1 MTKKRKHSNLPAQAG
16 GGSDLK
22 NLLSNTVR
30 YIEIDGEILEISNE
44 KQWTKIAEITVQE
57 NDSVYEYTDLDNLTE
72 IFIYSVGLCN
82 MTTTA
87 SQLRV
92 RINDEVSSFGT
103 LDTQIATGNAT
114 RYQRLYLKYN
124 ELYWDTSKGQVSN
137 NEQDYY
143 EQLTPFSK
151 PYSVKL
157 GVNKCTKLKLIAN
170 STYDLKSGTI
180 YIYGR

>member
-1 MTKKRKHSNLPAQAG
+1 MKKRKHSNLPAQAG

-30 YIEIDGEILEISNE
+30 YIEVDGEILEISNE

-72 IFIYSVGLCN
+72 IFIYAVGLCN

-87 SQLRV
+87 STLQIT
-92 RINDEVSSFGT
+92 INDDVAFGS
-103 LDTQIATGNAT
+103 LDTQIATGSET
-114 RYQRLYLKYN
+114 RYQRVCLKYN
-124 ELYWDTSKGQVSN
+124 GLYWELRKTQQST
-137 NEQDYY
+137 NEQNYY
-143 EQLTPFSK
+143 NSSTNLQV

-157 GVNKCTKLKLIAN
+157 GTNKCTKLKLIAN
-170 STYDLKSGTI
+170 SVYDLKSGTI

>member
-1 MTKKRKHSNLPAQAG
+1 MKKRKHSNLPAQAG
-16 GGSDLK
+16 GGDVK
-22 NLLSNTVR
+22 KLLSNTVR

-72 IFIYSVGLCN
+72 IFIYAVGLCN

-87 SQLRV
+87 SALQIM
-92 RINDEVSSFGT
+92 INDDVAFGT
-103 LDTQIATGNAT
+103 LDTQIATGSET
-114 RYQRLYLKYN
+114 RYQRVCLKYN
-124 ELYWDTSKGQVSN
+124 GLYWELRKTQQST
-137 NEQDYY
+137 NEQNYY
-143 EQLTPFSK
+143 NSSTNLQV

-157 GVNKCTKLKLIAN
+157 GTNKCTKLKLIAN
-170 STYDLKSGTI
+170 SVYDLKSGTI

>member
-1 MTKKRKHSNLPAQAG
+1 MKKRKHSNLPAQAG

-72 IFIYSVGLCN
+72 IFIYAVGLCN

-87 SQLRV
+87 SALQA
-92 RINDEVSSFGT
+92 RINDEASPFGT
-103 LDTQIATGNAT
+103 LDTQIASGSAT

-124 ELYWDTSKGQVSN
+124 ELYWDVSKGAPCN
-137 NEQDYY
+137 NEQNYY
-143 EQLTPFSK
+143 GQFTVFYN

-157 GVNKCTKLKLIAN
+157 GVNKCTKLTLTSNAGYN
-170 STYDLKSGTI
+170 LKSGTI

>member
-1 MTKKRKHSNLPAQAG
+1 
-16 GGSDLK
+16 
-22 NLLSNTVR
+22 
-30 YIEIDGEILEISNE
+30 
-44 KQWTKIAEITVQE
+44 
-57 NDSVYEYTDLDNLTE
+57 
-72 IFIYSVGLCN
+72 

-92 RINDEVSSFGT
+92 RINDEVYHFGS

-124 ELYWDTSKGQVSN
+124 ELYWDTSKGQLSN

-143 EQLTPFSK
+143 GQFTFFYNPH
-151 PYSVKL
+151 SVKL

-170 STYDLKSGTI
+170 SAYDLKSGTI

>member
-1 MTKKRKHSNLPAQAG
+1 MKKRKHSNLPAQAG
-16 GGSDLK
+16 GGDLK

-30 YIEIDGEILEISNE
+30 YIEVDGEILEISNE

-72 IFIYSVGLCN
+72 IFIYAVGLCN

-87 SQLRV
+87 SVLQA
-92 RINDEVSSFGT
+92 RINDEAFPFGT
-103 LDTQIATGNAT
+103 LDTQIASGSAT

-124 ELYWDTSKGQVSN
+124 ELYWDASKGQVSS
-137 NEQDYY
+137 NEQNYY
-143 EQLTPFSK
+143 GQFTFFYN

-157 GVNKCTKLKLIAN
+157 GVNKCTKLTLTSNARYN
-170 STYDLKSGTI
+170 LKSGTI